1 MTDGTWR
8 KGNYV
13 QRERPHS
20 DQWPSGYAKG
30 ALDRPKELHMGKDG
44 RKWYHDTMLDSS
56 QESERDIKRVVKG
69 SGGKKGII
77 QSRVSGSRVMHGE
90 SRKKRR
96 FRDSIRENL
105 SNIRLMSTVALAV
118 SIR

>member
-56 QESERDIKRVVKG
+56 QGSERDIKRVVKG
-69 SGGKKGII
+69 SGVKWVLY
-77 QSRVSGSRVMHGE
+77 SRGWKQG
-90 SRKKRR
+90 
-96 FRDSIRENL
+96 D
-105 SNIRLMSTVALAV
+105 AW
-118 SIR
+118 

>member
-69 SGGKKGII
+69 SGVKWVLY
-77 QSRVSGSRVMHGE
+77 SRGW
-90 SRKKRR
+90 KQ
-96 FRDSIRENL
+96 DDAWRE
-105 SNIRLMSTVALAV
+105 
-118 SIR
+118 